1 MASSSSPSSA
11 TAAAAAAKATTRVM
25 MMEKLPISQQDQQ
38 QVPLKCPRCDS
49 SNTKFCY
56 YNNYSLS
63 QPRHF
68 CKACKR
74 YWTRGGTLR
83 NVPVGGGCRKNKRVK
98 RPNPTPT
105 STSTSSLA
113 DVVTTTTSSLN
124 HHYPGGGGGG
134 GAGCH
139 IDLSQSPPPP
149 PHINP
154 LFYSLL
160 TNPSDLNLPYPN
172 FNSRVSNLDSF
183 DLHMNGNLG
192 LGFSS
197 SSSGL
202 LVSDLQNGG
211 FPSSSSSSLVKQNQ
225 SHNNSFLNSQSYPVF
240 GSTPTSTSTTT
251 TMASLIATTLHQ
263 QKLINSLGGNNNFV
277 QGCNDGDDNNNNG
290 EGYVGANK
298 DVKMEDNI
306 NGGQNRF
313 DWNNMVNA
321 SPNHIE
327 QQMMINSNGDAS
339 LLWNATGGVGVGA
352 WLDPSN
358 MGSSV
363 PSLI

>member
-1 MASSSSPSSA
+1 MASSSSSSPSSA
-11 TAAAAAAKATTRVM
+11 SATAAATATTRVM

-38 QVPLKCPRCDS
+38 QQQQAPLKCPRCDS

-83 NVPVGGGCRKNKRVK
+83 NVPVGGGCRKNKRIK
-98 RPNPTPT
+98 RPNPTSNSTNTPT
-105 STSTSSLA
+105 STSTSSAA
-113 DVVTTTTSSLN
+113 DVVTTTTSLS
-124 HHYPGGGGGG
+124 HHYSGGGG
-134 GAGCH
+134 CH
-139 IDLSQSPPPP
+139 LDLSQSPPP

-160 TNPSDLNLPYPN
+160 TNPSDLNLPYPT
-172 FNSRVSNLDSF
+172 FNSRVSNIDSF
-183 DLHMNGNLG
+183 DLQMNGNLG

-197 SSSGL
+197 SPSGL
-202 LVSDLQNGG
+202 LVSDLQGG
-211 FPSSSSSSLVKQNQ
+211 FPNSTLVKQNQ
-225 SHNNSFLNSQSYPVF
+225 NQSHNPNNSFLNSQSYPVF

-251 TMASLIATTLHQ
+251 MASLIASTLHQ
-263 QKLINSLGGNNNFV
+263 QKLINSLGGNNFL
-277 QGCNDGDDNNNNG
+277 QGSNDG
-290 EGYVGANK
+290 EGCVGVNK

-306 NGGQNRF
+306 NGGQNKF
-313 DWNNMVNA
+313 GWNNMANA
-321 SPNHIE
+321 NQNHIE
-327 QQMMINSNGDAS
+327 QQMINSGGDGS
-339 LLWNATGGVGVGA
+339 LLWNATSGVGA
-352 WLDPSN
+352 WFDPSN

>member
-1 MASSSSPSSA
+1 MASSSSSSPSSA
-11 TAAAAAAKATTRVM
+11 SASATAAATATTRAM

-38 QVPLKCPRCDS
+38 APLKCPRCDS

-98 RPNPTPT
+98 RPNPTSTPT
-105 STSTSSLA
+105 STSTSSVA
-113 DVVTTTTSSLN
+113 DVVNTTTSSLS
-124 HHYPGGGGGG
+124 HHYSGGG
-134 GAGCH
+134 GCH
-139 IDLSQSPPPP
+139 IDLSQSPPP

-160 TNPSDLNLPYPN
+160 TNPSDLNLPYPI
-172 FNSRVSNLDSF
+172 FNSRVSNIDSF
-183 DLHMNGNLG
+183 DLQMNGSLG

-197 SSSGL
+197 SPSGL
-202 LVSDLQNGG
+202 LVSDLQGG
-211 FPSSSSSSLVKQNQ
+211 FPNNTLVKQNQ
-225 SHNNSFLNSQSYPVF
+225 NQSHNPNNSFLNSQSYPVF

-251 TMASLIATTLHQ
+251 MASLIASTLHQ
-263 QKLINSLGGNNNFV
+263 QKLINSFGGNNFL
-277 QGCNDGDDNNNNG
+277 QGSNDDNNG
-290 EGYVGANK
+290 EGCIGVNK
-298 DVKMEDNI
+298 DVKMEENI

-321 SPNHIE
+321 NQNHIE
-327 QQMMINSNGDAS
+327 QQMINSAGDSS
-339 LLWNATGGVGVGA
+339 LLWNPTSGVGVGAGA